1 MSNVAINSLFGR
13 YLNRFGSLTRVANF
27 IHNTPLTSAEEHLS
41 PSQELVPQPPLV
53 KTYEEVPTPSSYP
66 LIGTVLDLF
75 AAGGVE
81 QYHAFITARHRELGG
96 VFKEKMFGMEM
107 VYVSEPDTIREV
119 FAAEGEHPQHYIPE
133 AWLLYN
139 KDRQMQR
146 GLFFMDG
153 EEWRKHRTIMNRRL
167 LRYGPL
173 VPHLPALSRVC
184 DSLVDRWTSRFAN
197 RPVPELERELYRW
210 SIESLGVIVFGSR
223 LGLLGDTPST
233 AKEQQRVADMG
244 RFIES
249 IHGIFKET
257 VNLGTTPPALARLL
271 RPPSWNRFT
280 KCLDDALASGHA
292 LVSAGLRA
300 SMEQRARGEDP
311 DPPTLLDQLL
321 HEDQLEESVIL
332 CLVVDLFLAAA
343 DTTSHTAIWS
353 LYLLGRH
360 PEVAQR
366 VRQEIMEVTDGT
378 GQVEGRHLA
387 VLSYLRGV
395 VKESLRMYPVAPFQT
410 RVLVRDTNLGGY
422 EIPGGT
428 MVILSVYRTGR
439 DPAVFPNPDSFSPE
453 RWLRNTHDPS
463 TTSLCPTSRA
473 SRVTPRVHSHA
484 FIPFGVGVR
493 SCIGRRV
500 AEAELYL
507 LLAKLVAKVDLRA
520 LNQVDMVLRMIGV
533 TSESLQPQI
542 EIPTPTVTT
551 HHS

>member
-210 SIESLGVIVFGSR
+210 SIE
-223 LGLLGDTPST
+223 
-233 AKEQQRVADMG
+233 
-244 RFIES
+244 
-249 IHGIFKET
+249 
-257 VNLGTTPPALARLL
+257 
-271 RPPSWNRFT
+271 
-280 KCLDDALASGHA
+280 CHA

-378 GQVEGRHLA
+378 GQVEGHHLA

-533 TSESLQPQI
+533 TSESLQLQI